1 MKMTAANEQGYGG
14 QTVVGKL
21 RRVLVY
27 EPVAPDAH
35 VSWEEFGYFR
45 PIDFER
51 ATEEHAAFRRI
62 LSDAGAEVIIG
73 QIGDAHLQD
82 AIFPFDPVII
92 TDRGAL
98 LGRMG
103 KELRRREVDLLRET
117 LTDLGV
123 PILGEIK
130 APGTFEGGDSFW
142 IDERTLAVGRGYRTN
157 AEGIEQIR
165 ALLAPLGVEVITVD
179 LPHYHGP
186 AECLHL
192 LSLISLL
199 DRDLA
204 VVYLPL
210 LSVHFIRQ
218 LRERDIELVEIPDD
232 EFSTQGCN
240 VLALEPRRCLLLEEN
255 VESARRLRAAGCEV
269 LTYRGTEISHNRSGG
284 PTCLT
289 RPLLRDVDGTA
300 TR

>member
-1 MKMTAANEQGYGG
+1 MMSTTNGHGWGG
-14 QTVVGKL
+14 QSVVGKL

-27 EPVAPDAH
+27 PPVAPDEN

-45 PIDFER
+45 PIDHAR
-51 ATEEHAAFRRI
+51 AVREHEAFRHI
-62 LSDAGAEVIIG
+62 LTDSGAEVIAG
-73 QIGDAHLQD
+73 EIGDAGLQD
-82 AIFPFDPVII
+82 AIFPYDPVIV
-92 TDRGAL
+92 TDRGAI

-142 IDERTLAVGRGYRTN
+142 LDEQTLAVGRGYRTN
-157 AEGIEQIR
+157 AEGIEQISAIL
-165 ALLAPLGVEVITVD
+165 ALLGVKVITVD
-179 LPHYHGP
+179 LPHWHGP
-186 AECLHL
+186 EECLHL

-210 LSVHFIRQ
+210 LAVDFIRQ
-218 LRERDIELVEIPDD
+218 LHERGIELVEIPDE

-240 VLALEPRRCLLLEEN
+240 VLALAPRRCLILEEN
-255 VESARRLRAAGCEV
+255 DESIRRLRAAGCEV
-269 LTYRGTEISHNRSGG
+269 LTYQGNEISHNRSGG

-289 RPLLRDVDGTA
+289 RPLLRDVAGTPA
-300 TR
+300 

>member
-1 MKMTAANEQGYGG
+1 MDSSTNRTGWGG
-14 QTVVGKL
+14 QSVVGKL

-27 EPVAPDAH
+27 TPVAPDEN

-45 PIDFER
+45 PIDHQR
-51 ATEEHAAFRRI
+51 ALQEHAAFRKI
-62 LSDAGAEVIIG
+62 LADSGADVVSGE
-73 QIGDAHLQD
+73 IGDAGLQD
-82 AIFPFDPVII
+82 AIFPYDPVII
-92 TDRGAL
+92 TDRGAI

-103 KELRRREVDLLRET
+103 KELRRREVDLMRET

-142 IDERTLAVGRGYRTN
+142 LDEQTLAVGRGYRTN
-157 AEGIEQIR
+157 AEGIEQIG
-165 ALLAPLGVEVITVD
+165 AILAPLGVTVITVD
-179 LPHYHGP
+179 LPHWHGP

-199 DRDLA
+199 DKDLA

-210 LSVHFIRQ
+210 LAVDFIRQ
-218 LRERDIELVEIPDD
+218 LHERGIELVEIPDE
-232 EFSTQGCN
+232 EFPSQGSN
-240 VLALEPRRCLLLEEN
+240 VLALEPRRCLILEEN
-255 VESARRLRAAGCEV
+255 DETIRRLRAAGCEV
-269 LTYRGTEISHNRSGG
+269 LTYQGIEISHNRSGG

-289 RPLLRDVDGTA
+289 RPLLRDVA
-300 TR
+300 SARA